1 MDSLARYSYPVINW
15 DDVRDCPF
23 AKEEW
28 VTPYDVDNSLCDF
41 RKGSFPRAY
50 CENVWRG
57 VLLRA
62 VLITVISL
70 IVIWRLNIIFL
81 NCYNNVAVLF
91 ISQNNKKTEVR

>member
-50 CENVWRG
+50 CENVLAWCSAKG
-57 VLLRA
+57 GTNNCD
-62 VLITVISL
+62 I
-70 IVIWRLNIIFL
+70 LNRYL
-81 NCYNNVAVLF
+81 EA
-91 ISQNNKKTEVR
+91 